1 MHSPLGR
8 MQMQAALRHEQEAGE
23 EACEIGGGNARQ
35 VASAYLKGGRELY
48 VRSDALAVSDRDG
61 RTVLE
66 IDAGTVR
73 SAVAPN
79 PRTVRVTWATGRC
92 GPEGW
97 EAGRGRRGTGGGRSY
112 CDLELDMK
120 RMYPDRADRRAAEGA
135 EAPALARAIVAVA
148 RARLA
153 SLAGRRWK
161 ADAAQLLREAAREAG
176 GQGASESGG
185 TLAAGPCSGRL
196 VVGPGER
203 VFGEYEDAQWL
214 YGDGAACVTGR
225 GVYLVDPDRGLC
237 LDLPFELFEGCTVS
251 NRTVSVRYGAG
262 RARGEGG
269 PDGGKAG
276 SFDLRV
282 PGSGARSL
290 AGDIRE
296 AYSQC
301 GEADARRLD
310 ELDAKFARLAPTEM
324 LVEAYGK
331 QREWEGERVL
341 DEYAKLLAARR
352 WGAWYGSGSEMYD
365 HRVAAACVLAG
376 VPVEAAGAL
385 TADDRRLHV
394 ALRGHAEARAEYE
407 ARIRPLLADLF
418 DLQTDGLP
426 ESEKRALLSVP
437 HWRIIHE
444 TIEEAARSGRRPGAS
459 FVPPTARRYELLAA
473 DIGARRVGGGE
484 EERDVDAG
492 RSALGMGREGWGS
505 PCPWT
510 GDEAARVLARPGYA
524 EALAECDAVR
534 AEYGMLD
541 IVSPR
546 ALSMLAGRR
555 LLEGARVRAA
565 RAYEAWASGAGAGAG
580 GKEAPGELRARRLP
594 PFTNPYDY
602 SWIQYLIDNMSRTAD
617 ELIRIRRGENKTMSR
632 RLREAHARSQEARAR
647 VAGPA
652 VPPSVP
658 RGGVHGD
665 AWYDPDARLWFTAN
679 TLRGVADSP
688 LAAAGPDEC
697 ERLHGVRATAFA
709 ARDVSVRH
717 GLPAVRDAR
726 AGLWALLP
734 TIPDKAIT
742 REMIIDMEL
751 GSLNYACAE
760 ALACITNEGLL
771 CEYTHAE
778 YTIICGSGALD
789 MPVGSEAREWA
800 IGRKVLP
807 LAERMRRFEFAIA
820 TDLLGVSGRHCNGG
834 AGAGPHR
841 HA

>member
-1 MHSPLGR
+1 MHNPLGR
-8 MQMQAALRHEQEAGE
+8 IQRQATLRREQEADGD
-23 EACEIGGGNARQ
+23 AGGGARGARQ
-35 VASAYLKGGRELY
+35 VVSAYLKGGRELY

-61 RTVLE
+61 RAVLG
-66 IDAGTVR
+66 IDAGDVR

-79 PRTVRVTWATGRC
+79 ARTVRVTWA
-92 GPEGW
+92 
-97 EAGRGRRGTGGGRSY
+97 AGRSVPEDWDAGATGGRSY
-112 CDLELDMK
+112 CDLELDLK

-135 EAPALARAIVAVA
+135 EAPSLARAIVAVA

-153 SLAGRRWK
+153 SLAGRRWR
-161 ADAAQLLREAAREAG
+161 ADAAQLLGDAAREAG
-176 GQGASESGG
+176 GADGAAAAAEAAASGG
-185 TLAAGPCSGRL
+185 ALEAGPCSGSL

-203 VFGEYEDAQWL
+203 VFGEYAGAQWL
-214 YGDGAACVTGR
+214 HGDGTACVTDR

-237 LDLPFELFEGCTVS
+237 LDLPFELFEGCSVS
-251 NRTVSVRYGAG
+251 NRTVSVRYVG
-262 RARGEGG
+262 RERGGRG
-269 PDGGKAG
+269 G

-282 PGSGARSL
+282 PGSGAAAL

-296 AYSQC
+296 AYSRC
-301 GEADARRLD
+301 GEADARRLE
-310 ELDAKFARLAPTEM
+310 ELEAKFARLAPPEL

-352 WGAWYGSGSEMYD
+352 WGAWYGSGSALYD

-376 VPVEAAGAL
+376 VPVEAAGSL
-385 TADDRRLHV
+385 TGDDRRMHA

-407 ARIRPLLADLF
+407 ERIRPLLADLF
-418 DLQTDGLP
+418 GLQTDGLP

-444 TIEEAARSGRRPGAS
+444 TMEEAARSGRRPDSS
-459 FVPPTARRYELLAA
+459 FVPQTARRYELLAA

-484 EERDVDAG
+484 EDWDADAG
-492 RSALGMGREGWGS
+492 RRVLGMGRAGWAS

-510 GDEAARVLARPGYA
+510 ADEAARVLARPGYA
-524 EALAECDAVR
+524 ETLAECDAVR

-546 ALSMLAGRR
+546 ALSVLAGRR
-555 LLEGARVRAA
+555 LLEGARIRAA
-565 RAYEAWASGAGAGAG
+565 RAYEAWASRVGGASGGGGGGA
-580 GKEAPGELRARRLP
+580 APGELRARSLP
-594 PFTNPYDY
+594 PFDDPYDY
-602 SWIQYLIDNMSRTAD
+602 SWMQYLIDNMSRTAD
-617 ELIRIRRGENKTMSR
+617 ELIRIRRGDGMTMSR

-652 VPPSVP
+652 VPPSAP

-665 AWYDPDARLWFTAN
+665 AWHDPDARLWFTAN
-679 TLRGVADSP
+679 PLEGVADSP

-709 ARDVSVRH
+709 ERDVTVRH
-717 GLPAVRDAR
+717 GMPAVRDGR

-734 TIPDKAIT
+734 TVPDASIT
-742 REMIIDMEL
+742 REMIIDMER
-751 GSLNYACAE
+751 GSLDYACAE
-760 ALACITNEGLL
+760 AEACITNEGLL

-778 YTIICGSGALD
+778 YAIICGSGALD

-800 IGRKVLP
+800 IGSAVLP
-807 LAERMRRFEFAIA
+807 LSERMRRFEFAMA
-820 TDLLGVSGRHCNGG
+820 TDLLGVSGRWAGG
-834 AGAGPHR
+834 ETAEGRPR
-841 HA
+841 KP